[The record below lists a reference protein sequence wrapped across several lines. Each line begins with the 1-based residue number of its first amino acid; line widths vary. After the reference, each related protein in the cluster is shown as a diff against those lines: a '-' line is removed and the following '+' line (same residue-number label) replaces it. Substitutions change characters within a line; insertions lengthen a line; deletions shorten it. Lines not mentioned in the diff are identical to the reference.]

1 MEPSLVPRYRTM
13 ISLLARYWI
22 LAKGLG
28 MSSKQGHSAGV
39 SLVKGTAAK
48 KMLTHWGASLGSDNW
63 LSRSLGRSISQR
75 KDGTL

>member
-1 MEPSLVPRYRTM
+1 MEPSLVPCYRTM
-13 ISLLARYWI
+13 ITLFAHYRI

-48 KMLTHWGASLGSDNW
+48 
-63 LSRSLGRSISQR
+63 
-75 KDGTL
+75 

>member
-1 MEPSLVPRYRTM
+1 MEPSLVPCYRTM
-13 ISLLARYWI
+13 ITLFAHYWI

-48 KMLTHWGASLGSDNW
+48 
-63 LSRSLGRSISQR
+63 
-75 KDGTL
+75 